1 MILKGMPEA
10 EKNTFI
16 LTLRGTTSDG
26 KPITPG
32 TISVGLLANFT
43 ENFRNFIQND
53 TSQVAIEE
61 GSFKIVVFMTA
72 VALSTLNADLENIGQ
87 GNYNAVSSPKRVQAI
102 KNFQKQAKKHNV
114 EIDFAVHENA
124 PLLTLSRERTL
135 PPEKQTWFPMSTT
148 LEGKIIELG
157 GKDPNLH
164 IEIEGKKVTVDATEE
179 QIREMKE
186 NLVYQTRRLR
196 VSYHWNPQTDEK
208 KDFVLQDIIAHPK
221 LNQEKLNALIEQGT
235 KGWADVPNITA
246 WIEDMR
252 GGLE

>member
-1 MILKGMPEA
+1 MPEA

-87 GNYNAVSSPKRVQAI
+87 GNYNAVSSPKGYKLLRI
-102 KNFQKQAKKHNV
+102 FKNKQKNIMLKL
-114 EIDFAVHENA
+114 I
-124 PLLTLSRERTL
+124 LLY
-135 PPEKQTWFPMSTT
+135 
-148 LEGKIIELG
+148 
-157 GKDPNLH
+157 
-164 IEIEGKKVTVDATEE
+164 
-179 QIREMKE
+179 MKMP
-186 NLVYQTRRLR
+186 
-196 VSYHWNPQTDEK
+196 HC
-208 KDFVLQDIIAHPK
+208 
-221 LNQEKLNALIEQGT
+221 
-235 KGWADVPNITA
+235 
-246 WIEDMR
+246 
-252 GGLE
+252 

>member
-1 MILKGMPEA
+1 MPEA

-102 KNFQKQAKKHNV
+102 KNFQKQAKK
-114 EIDFAVHENA
+114 
-124 PLLTLSRERTL
+124 T
-135 PPEKQTWFPMSTT
+135 
-148 LEGKIIELG
+148 
-157 GKDPNLH
+157 
-164 IEIEGKKVTVDATEE
+164 
-179 QIREMKE
+179 
-186 NLVYQTRRLR
+186 
-196 VSYHWNPQTDEK
+196 
-208 KDFVLQDIIAHPK
+208 
-221 LNQEKLNALIEQGT
+221 
-235 KGWADVPNITA
+235 
-246 WIEDMR
+246 
-252 GGLE
+252 

>member
-102 KNFQKQAKKHNV
+102 KNFQKQAKNIMLKL
-114 EIDFAVHENA
+114 I
-124 PLLTLSRERTL
+124 LLY
-135 PPEKQTWFPMSTT
+135 
-148 LEGKIIELG
+148 
-157 GKDPNLH
+157 
-164 IEIEGKKVTVDATEE
+164 
-179 QIREMKE
+179 MKMP
-186 NLVYQTRRLR
+186 
-196 VSYHWNPQTDEK
+196 HC
-208 KDFVLQDIIAHPK
+208 
-221 LNQEKLNALIEQGT
+221 
-235 KGWADVPNITA
+235 
-246 WIEDMR
+246 
-252 GGLE
+252 